1 MIWPEGELIFGSNPK
16 ISVVPVYIT
25 AAAVDD
31 VMSSVEVKALADAVL
46 QCSETLAISQA
57 RLRVASYC

>member
-16 ISVVPVYIT
+16 ISVVLVYIT

-57 RLRVASYC
+57 RLRVASY